1 MMDFYD
7 CASAR
12 EEEWLGDALRD
23 QQRRAGLVGKTV
35 ADSAHDCED
44 CDGPIPEMR
53 RLAVPGVQTCIDC
66 QEIRDHESKQKGKR

>member
-7 CASAR
+7 RASAR

-23 QQRRAGLVGKTV
+23 QQRRAGLFGKTV

-44 CDGPIPEMR
+44 CDCPIPEKR
-53 RLAVPGVQTCIDC
+53 RLAVPGVQACIDC
-66 QEIRDHESKQKGKR
+66 QNIRDRENKQKGKR